1 MRFVV
6 VFECVFCILVVVC
19 DVKVLDRRR
28 RDDGMRRIG
37 FYYGGVV
44 LAVVVLLG
52 RRKKRGESSRWKGD
66 GNPFL
71 CSTEEAK
78 M

>member
-1 MRFVV
+1 
-6 VFECVFCILVVVC
+6 
-19 DVKVLDRRR
+19 
-28 RDDGMRRIG
+28 MRRIG